1 MVKWEFSHREQGDNR
16 EQSKLKESKKTSRKK
31 ARERKESAGK
41 RRERAAEIVGRLR
54 EAYPARIELNFSNP
68 LELAV
73 ATILSAQ
80 CTDRRVNEVTE
91 TLFVKYRSAEDFAGA
106 DPEAFQEEIRST
118 GFFRN
123 KTRSIL
129 AFARSLVDQHGG
141 VVPDTID
148 ELVQLAGI
156 GRKTA
161 NVILG
166 SGFGKNE
173 GIAVDTHV
181 KRVAA
186 RLSLTQEGDPD
197 KIERDLMQLVPREE
211 WTDFALR
218 MIQHGRYTCHARNPR
233 CDGCPLEELC
243 PTAHTH

>member
-1 MVKWEFSHREQGDNR
+1 M
-16 EQSKLKESKKTSRKK
+16 
-31 ARERKESAGK
+31 
-41 RRERAAEIVGRLR
+41 VGRLTG
-54 EAYPARIELNFSNP
+54 AYPARIELEFGNP

-80 CTDRRVNEVTE
+80 CTDKRVNEVTR
-91 TLFVKYRSAEDFAGA
+91 TLFKKYRTAEDYAEA
-106 DPEAFQEEIRST
+106 DAERFQEEIRST

-123 KTRSIL
+123 KTRSVL
-129 AFARSLVDQHGG
+129 SFAQSLVDQYAG
-141 VVPDTID
+141 VVPETME

-181 KRVAA
+181 KRVAG
-186 RLSLTQEGDPD
+186 RLGLTDQSDPV
-197 KIERDLMQLVPREE
+197 KVEKDLMELVPREE
-211 WTDFALR
+211 WTSFSLR
-218 MIQHGRYTCHARNPR
+218 MIQHGRYRCVARKPE
-233 CDGCPLEELC
+233 CDGCPLEDLC
-243 PTAHTH
+243 PTVHTHG